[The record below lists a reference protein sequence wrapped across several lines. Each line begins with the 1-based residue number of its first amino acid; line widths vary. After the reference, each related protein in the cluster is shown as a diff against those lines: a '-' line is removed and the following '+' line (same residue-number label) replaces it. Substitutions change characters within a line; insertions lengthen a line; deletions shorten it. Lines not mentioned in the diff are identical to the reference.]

1 MKLNASNIMTV
12 NKLKMP
18 NNSIQTIKLGY
29 KSLNCDEKSLLM
41 RWNYHLSRVLFKYFE
56 DNFEEYF
63 EEYFENKIID
73 NFYAIIT
80 IDNRFQGN
88 KWLLI
93 STNSYCKYG
102 HDFDYYNNRI
112 GKNDSKK

>member
-1 MKLNASNIMTV
+1 
-12 NKLKMP
+12 MP

-29 KSLNCDEKSLLM
+29 KSLNCDEKNLLM
-41 RWNYHLSRVLFKYFE
+41 RWNYHLSRVFLKYFE

-63 EEYFENKIID
+63 ENKIID
-73 NFYAIIT
+73 HFYVIMT

-102 HDFDYYNNRI
+102 HDFAQYFGHNNRI
-112 GKNDSKK
+112 GKSDSKK